1 MKIGF
6 LGLGAMGHGMAANLI
21 KAGHQVTVWNR
32 SPEAA
37 KPLAALG
44 ASVASTPAETVS
56 GDAAFSILADD
67 AAVDS
72 VFSDV
77 LLAGAAKGLVHAN
90 MATISVAMVN
100 TLVAR
105 HKRHGVGYVGA
116 PVFGRAD
123 VAAAGKLNIVASGDA
138 AALAKLQPAFDVMG
152 QKTWVVGDD
161 PVHAHSCK
169 IAGNL
174 MIATVIEMLGEAFAL
189 VEKSGVDPKLFAEV
203 MTGSIFGAPVF
214 KNYAAIIADK
224 KFEPPGF
231 KLRLGLKD
239 VTLALAAGSATATPL
254 PLASLI
260 RDHFLEAIA
269 HGDGD
274 KDWSALASVSGR
286 KAGLG

>member
-6 LGLGAMGHGMAANLI
+6 LGLGSMGHGMAANLL
-21 KAGHQVTVWNR
+21 KAGHEVVVWNR
-32 SPEAA
+32 SAGA
-37 KPLAALG
+37 TKPLAVLG
-44 ASVASTPAETVS
+44 AKVAATPSQTVG
-56 GDAAFSILADD
+56 GDAVISILADD
-67 AAVDS
+67 AAVDG
-72 VFSDV
+72 VFTDEV
-77 LLAGAAKGLVHAN
+77 LAGAAKGLVHAN

-100 TLVAR
+100 TLTAR
-105 HKRHGVGYVGA
+105 HQRHGVGYVGA

-123 VAAAGKLNIVASGDA
+123 VAAAGKLNIVASGEA
-138 AALAKLQPAFDVMG
+138 AALAKLQPAFDAMG

-189 VEKSGVDPKLFAEV
+189 IEKSGVDPRLFSEV

-214 KNYAAIIADK
+214 NNYAAIIAGK
-224 KFEPPGF
+224 KFEPAGF

-274 KDWSALASVSGR
+274 KDWSALAAVASR
-286 KAGLG
+286 RAGLG